1 MLAVDT
7 NLIVRYLTRDDA
19 QQFARAEATIEGPEP
34 IFVSLTVALETEWV
48 LRSSY
53 RYTRERVLNALRAF
67 AGLPNVVVESSSSM
81 SKALDWA
88 EQGMDLA
95 DALHL
100 AQAQSCNAFV
110 TFDQHLVEMARTL
123 GPMPVRAP

>member
-1 MLAVDT
+1 
-7 NLIVRYLTRDDA
+7 
-19 QQFARAEATIEGPEP
+19 
-34 IFVSLTVALETEWV
+34 V

-81 SKALDWA
+81 SKAVDWA

-100 AQAQSCNAFV
+100 AQAQSCDAFV